1 MGAAGGCLEPDGE
14 PATATP
20 QAGSHARLR
29 NVIIS
34 PRVISDT
41 KKAGRGVRRVMV
53 NRRLLLLSNG
63 SELIGDEPTEF
74 ARGAVSGFLGAGLRS
89 VLFVP
94 FAAVVRT
101 YDEYAARVR
110 QRFAAM
116 GYEVESIHE
125 SEDARAAVERA
136 EAIAV
141 GGGNT
146 FHLLRGLY
154 EAGVVEAIRTR
165 VESGVPYVG
174 WSAGSNVACPT
185 IRTTNDMPIVEPPS
199 FDALGLVPFQIN
211 PHYTDA
217 HIEGHMGETRDER
230 LAEFV
235 HANPGVRVVG
245 LREGTLLRIEGDD
258 IRLAGGKPA
267 RLFLKGEEA
276 RDIAPDESF
285 DFLLRRE

>member
-1 MGAAGGCLEPDGE
+1 
-14 PATATP
+14 
-20 QAGSHARLR
+20 
-29 NVIIS
+29 
-34 PRVISDT
+34 
-41 KKAGRGVRRVMV
+41 MV

-63 SELIGDEPTEF
+63 SELIGEEPTEF

-110 QRFAAM
+110 QRFAPM

-285 DFLLRRE
+285 DFLLNRE

>member
-1 MGAAGGCLEPDGE
+1 M
-14 PATATP
+14 
-20 QAGSHARLR
+20 S
-29 NVIIS
+29 
-34 PRVISDT
+34 
-41 KKAGRGVRRVMV
+41 

-63 SELIGDEPTEF
+63 SELIGDEPAGF
-74 ARGAVSGFLGAGLRS
+74 AQSAARNFLGVGVRR

-110 QRFAAM
+110 VRFGPL

-125 SEDARAAVERA
+125 ADEAVAAVERA

-154 EAGVVEAIRTR
+154 EAGVIEAIRER
-165 VESGVPYVG
+165 VERGAPYVG

-185 IRTTNDMPIVEPPS
+185 IKTTNDMPIVEPPTLR
-199 FDALGLVPFQIN
+199 ALGLVPFQIN

-217 HIEGHMGETRDER
+217 ALAGHKGETRDER
-230 LAEFV
+230 LLEFV
-235 HANPGVRVVG
+235 HANPGVRVLG
-245 LREGTLLRIEGDD
+245 LREGTMLRVEGEEMT
-258 IRLAGGKPA
+258 LVGHKPA
-267 RLFLKGEEA
+267 RLFLKGDEPRELSPA
-276 RDIAPDESF
+276 ESF
-285 DFLLRRE
+285 SFLLR